1 MHDHVMCYHVNTSCQ
16 LAYFLSFY
24 LMAGKRISET
34 HQLKIV
40 RIKYNKDIN
49 VKVFPNTFSP
59 EHGKQQGFF

>member
-49 VKVFPNTFSP
+49 VKVFPNTF
-59 EHGKQQGFF
+59 